1 MWRVSRG
8 RFKNGRKSI
17 SFSEAFIMQFSDN
30 DLARACK
37 GVLTKPDYH
46 EIVKYGKKS
55 KNNKGSEYL
64 CSYIIQRQADDSIHC
79 VIDTV

>member
-17 SFSEAFIMQFSDN
+17 SFSEAFVMQFSDN

-37 GVLTKPDYH
+37 GVLNDPDCH
-46 EIVKYGKKS
+46 DIKKYGS
-55 KNNKGSEYL
+55 KTNK
-64 CSYIIQRQADDSIHC
+64 
-79 VIDTV
+79 